1 MRLTKDQAQ
10 ENRQRILAEAGR
22 LFRECGFDGI
32 GVDELMRA
40 AGFTRG
46 GFYNH
51 FACKDDLMAEVTTQ
65 VLETAATSLDRRM
78 ERAEGAT
85 RDAFAAYI
93 AHYLSV
99 PVRDDPGHSCPIS
112 ALGVDVIRQDA
123 PVRKAFAEGLK
134 TYLTSLAR
142 AMPTGSGRQRKP
154 ATRNDAIALL
164 ASLVGA
170 MVMARCVA
178 GVDEEFSLEVL
189 TAVRKHLLRAE
200 G

>member
-32 GVDELMRA
+32 GVNELMHA

-51 FACKDDLMAEVTTQ
+51 FASKDDLMAEVTTQ
-65 VLETAATSLDRRM
+65 VLEASAAALDRRM
-78 ERAEGAT
+78 GEGAAP
-85 RDAFAAYI
+85 DPFAAYI
-93 AHYLSV
+93 ANYLSV
-99 PVRDDPGHSCPIS
+99 PVRDDPGRSCPIS
-112 ALGVDVIRQDA
+112 SLGVDVIRQEP

-134 TYLTSLAR
+134 TYLASLAR
-142 AMPTGSGRQRKP
+142 AMPAGSGRQRKP
-154 ATRNDAIALL
+154 ATRADAISLL
-164 ASLVGA
+164 ASLIGA

-178 GVDEEFSLEVL
+178 GVDEEFSLEIL
-189 TAVRKHLLRAE
+189 AAVREHLLRAAR
-200 G
+200 

>member
-32 GVDELMRA
+32 GVNELMHA

-51 FACKDDLMAEVTTQ
+51 FASKDDLMAEVTTQ
-65 VLETAATSLDRRM
+65 VLETSALNLDRRM
-78 ERAEGAT
+78 GEGT
-85 RDAFAAYI
+85 DRDAFAAYI
-93 AHYLSV
+93 ANYLSV
-99 PVRDDPGHSCPIS
+99 PTRDDPGRSCPIS
-112 ALGVDVIRQDA
+112 ALGVDVIRQDP

-134 TYLTSLAR
+134 TYLASLAR
-142 AMPTGSGRQRKP
+142 AMSASSGRRRKA
-154 ATRNDAIALL
+154 ATRTDAIALL
-164 ASLVGA
+164 ASLMGA

-189 TAVRKHLLRAE
+189 AAVRENLLRAAR
-200 G
+200 